1 MIMTNNRDLRLR
13 LPAEWERQD
22 GILIA
27 WPHENTDWSYMLDE
41 VTECFTAIAKAIAAE
56 EKLLVVA
63 PDVEI
68 PRACLSAAGVNM
80 ANVILVTVPTNDTW
94 ARDFGPVSLLHDNR
108 VAFCDFKFNAWGLK
122 FAADKDNLHHP
133 QSISERRSS
142 R

>member
-63 PDVEI
+63 PGRGD
-68 PRACLSAAGVNM
+68 STGVS
-80 ANVILVTVPTNDTW
+80 VGC
-94 ARDFGPVSLLHDNR
+94 RGEY
-108 VAFCDFKFNAWGLK
+108 G
-122 FAADKDNLHHP
+122 
-133 QSISERRSS
+133 
-142 R
+142 

>member
-1 MIMTNNRDLRLR
+1 
-13 LPAEWERQD
+13 
-22 GILIA
+22 
-27 WPHENTDWSYMLDE
+27 MLDE

-94 ARDFGPVSLLHDNR
+94 ARDFGPSRCCVTIALCSATSSLTRGD
-108 VAFCDFKFNAWGLK
+108 
-122 FAADKDNLHHP
+122 
-133 QSISERRSS
+133 
-142 R
+142 